1 MESLYFSFI
10 TMVTVGYG
18 DITPSTKNEKI
29 ITIFITLI
37 SCGVFAFAVNTIDVI
52 FREI

>member
-1 MESLYFSFI
+1 
-10 TMVTVGYG
+10 MVTVGYG
-18 DITPSTKNEKI
+18 DISPNTREEKMV
-29 ITIFITLI
+29 TIFLTII